1 MADLTRTIQELAGTR
16 NQDEVKLYQCNVNS
30 IDLSKRTANVTTI
43 TGTTNLTF
51 DALLTAGIS
60 DGFVITPEVESMVYV
75 LTSKYTLPFIVTFS
89 DITQF
94 DIMGGEFGGL
104 VKVVELT
111 QKLND
116 LENKVNEIIT
126 TFVTHTHPVISTGAP
141 TSPTSTPISGNLTIS
156 QREDIENINVKH
168 GKNGE

>member
-30 IDLSKRTANVTTI
+30 VDLSKRTANVTTI
-43 TGTTNLTF
+43 TGTANITF

-60 DGFVITPEVESMVYV
+60 DGFVVTPEIDSMVYV
-75 LTSKYTLPFIVTFS
+75 LMSKYTLPFIVTFS
-89 DITQF
+89 DIMQF

-111 QKLND
+111 QKLNN
-116 LENKVNEIIT
+116 LENKVNDIIT
-126 TFVTHTHPVISTGAP
+126 TFGTHTHNVTAVG
-141 TSPTSTPISGNLTIS
+141 SPTAQTATPIVGSLIIS
-156 QREDIENINVKH
+156 QQQDIENVNVKH
-168 GKNGE
+168 GKNA

>member
-43 TGTTNLTF
+43 TGTANLTF

-60 DGFVITPEVESMVYV
+60 DGFVITPEIGSMVYV

-111 QKLND
+111 QKLNN

-126 TFVTHTHPVISTGAP
+126 TFGTHTHTVIMLGAP
-141 TSPTSTPISGNLTIS
+141 TATTATPIVGNLTVS
-156 QREDIENINVKH
+156 QRADIENIKIKH
-168 GKNGE
+168 GE

>member
-30 IDLSKRTANVTTI
+30 VNLSKRTANVTTI
-43 TGTTNLTF
+43 TGTANLTF

-60 DGFVITPEVESMVYV
+60 DGFVITPEVDSMVYV

-126 TFVTHTHPVISTGAP
+126 TFGTHTHPVISTGAP
-141 TSPTSTPISGNLTIS
+141 TSPTTTPISGNLTIS

>member
-43 TGTTNLTF
+43 TGTANVTF

-60 DGFVITPEVESMVYV
+60 DGLVITPEINSMVYV
-75 LTSKYTLPFIVTFS
+75 LISKYTLPFIVTYS

-94 DIMGGEFGGL
+94 NIMGGEFGGL

-111 QKLND
+111 QKLNN
-116 LENKVNEIIT
+116 LENKVNEIISI
-126 TFVTHTHPVISTGAP
+126 FGTHTHGVVAVGSP
-141 TSPTSTPISGNLTIS
+141 TSPTSTPVSGSLTPT
-156 QREDIENINVKH
+156 QRLDIENINVKH
-168 GKNGE
+168 GKNDN

>member
-1 MADLTRTIQELAGTR
+1 
-16 NQDEVKLYQCNVNS
+16 
-30 IDLSKRTANVTTI
+30 
-43 TGTTNLTF
+43 
-51 DALLTAGIS
+51 
-60 DGFVITPEVESMVYV
+60 
-75 LTSKYTLPFIVTFS
+75 
-89 DITQF
+89 
-94 DIMGGEFGGL
+94 MGGEFGGL

>member
-43 TGTTNLTF
+43 TGTANLTF

-126 TFVTHTHPVISTGAP
+126 TFGTHTHPVISTGAP

>member
-30 IDLSKRTANVTTI
+30 VDLSNRTANVTTI
-43 TGTTNLTF
+43 TGTANLTF

-60 DGFVITPEVESMVYV
+60 DGFVVTPEVNSMVYV
-75 LTSKYTLPFIVTFS
+75 LMSKYTLPFIVTFS
-89 DITQF
+89 DIMQF

-111 QKLND
+111 QKLNN
-116 LENKVNEIIT
+116 LENKVNEIIA
-126 TFVTHTHPVISTGAP
+126 TFGTHTHNVTAVGAP
-141 TSPTSTPISGNLTIS
+141 TGITTPIEGNLTIS
-156 QREDIENINVKH
+156 QREDIENVNVKH
-168 GKNGE
+168 GKNA

>member
-1 MADLTRTIQELAGTR
+1 MSDITKTIQELAGTR

-43 TGTTNLTF
+43 TGTANLTF

-60 DGFVITPEVESMVYV
+60 DGFVIKPEIGSMVYV

-111 QKLND
+111 QKLNN

-126 TFVTHTHPVISTGAP
+126 TFGTHTHTVIMLGAP
-141 TSPTSTPISGNLTIS
+141 TATTATPIVGNLTVS
-156 QREDIENINVKH
+156 QRAEIENTKIKH
-168 GKNGE
+168 GE